1 MKKFFIC
8 VLIVA
13 IFGVF
18 VFFSGWK
25 QIKVKPDEVGVVISK
40 LGGINEKPIVP
51 GTFSWNKEF
60 LLPTNAELK
69 IFNLTPFNT
78 TKTISG
84 KLPSANIYSSFFTSD
99 IEFNYQIT
107 YSISLNITSQDL
119 IILLKQ
125 NKIKT
130 SDDLQSYLSNCA
142 DSICQMTT
150 EYILKKSENN
160 PSFRPE
166 SLRRNYI
173 TKNVDFYEQF
183 PNVEIS
189 VLAITNSEL
198 PDFSLYKKL
207 QTQVLE
213 NTQNLFNTK
222 DDFLTQSSTENA
234 TETRTNQASNENEIN
249 QTNEKNNT
257 NGESK

>member
-8 VLIVA
+8 VLIVT

-18 VFFSGWK
+18 VFFRGWK
-25 QIKVKPDEVGVVISK
+25 QIKVKPNEVGVVISK

-69 IFNLTPFNT
+69 IFNLTPLNT

-84 KLPSANIYSSFFTSD
+84 KLPSANIYSSFFTTD

-107 YSISLNITSQDL
+107 YSISLNITPQDL
-119 IILLKQ
+119 IVLLEQ
-125 NKIKT
+125 NKIKN

-142 DSICQMTT
+142 DSICQIAT
-150 EYILKKSENN
+150 EYILKKAENN
-160 PSFRPE
+160 PSFRVE
-166 SLRRNYI
+166 TFRRNDI
-173 TKNVDFYEQF
+173 AKNVDFYEQF

-198 PDFSLYKKL
+198 PDFLLYKKL
-207 QTQVLE
+207 QNQVLE

-222 DDFLTQSSTENA
+222 DNFSTQSSD
-234 TETRTNQASNENEIN
+234 ENEIN
-249 QTNEKNNT
+249 QNQTNE
-257 NGESK
+257 NGETK

>member
-1 MKKFFIC
+1 MKKFFTC

-13 IFGVF
+13 IFGLF

-69 IFNLTPFNT
+69 IFDLTPLNT
-78 TKTISG
+78 TKTNSG

-107 YSISLNITSQDL
+107 YTISLNITPQDL
-119 IILLKQ
+119 IVLLKQ
-125 NKIKT
+125 NKIKN

-150 EYILKKSENN
+150 EYILKKAENN
-160 PSFRPE
+160 PNFRAE
-166 SLRRNYI
+166 SLRRKDI
-173 TKNVDFYEQF
+173 AKNVDFYEQF

-222 DDFLTQSSTENA
+222 DDFSMQSSTENA
-234 TETRTNQASNENEIN
+234 TETKTNKTSDENEIN
-249 QTNEKNNT
+249 QTNE
-257 NGESK
+257 NGETK

>member
-1 MKKFFIC
+1 MKKFFTC
-8 VLIVA
+8 VLIIA
-13 IFGVF
+13 IFGIF
-18 VFFSGWK
+18 VFFRGWK

-40 LGGINEKPIVP
+40 LGGINEKPIVS

-69 IFNLTPFNT
+69 IFDLTPLNT

-84 KLPSANIYSSFFTSD
+84 KLPSANIYSSFFTSN

-107 YSISLNITSQDL
+107 YSISLNITPQDL
-119 IILLKQ
+119 VILLKQ
-125 NKIKT
+125 NKIKN
-130 SDDLQSYLSNCA
+130 SDDLQSYLNNCA

-150 EYILKKSENN
+150 EYILKKAENN
-160 PSFRPE
+160 PTFRVE
-166 SLRRNYI
+166 SLRRNDI

-207 QTQVLE
+207 QTQILE

-222 DDFLTQSSTENA
+222 DDFSEQSSSEDATKITTE
-234 TETRTNQASNENEIN
+234 QSSNEIN
-249 QTNEKNNT
+249 QTTEKNNE
-257 NGESK
+257 NGETK